1 MIYVVLQAV
10 LKNDLYIRLTHNFHY
25 RNPLLLIGLSG
36 GTFSS
41 PGHTFLSLCIF
52 GNKYI
57 LRGAGSSGHFK

>member
-10 LKNDLYIRLTHNFHY
+10 LKNDLFIRLTHNFHY
-25 RNPLLLIGLSG
+25 RNTLLFVCAVGLFPV
-36 GTFSS
+36 TATLFSLYV
-41 PGHTFLSLCIF
+41 FF